1 MPLTPEEQKALY
13 REAIKEG
20 IREWMDDMYKVVGK
34 WTIHGG
40 LVTLVA
46 ALGYVYGAAHGWF
59 QK

>member
-34 WTIHGG
+34 WTVHGG

-46 ALGYVYGAAHGWF
+46 ILGYFYAAAHGWI

>member
-1 MPLTPEEQKALY
+1 MALTPEEQKALY
-13 REAIKEG
+13 REAVKEG

-34 WTIHGG
+34 WTVHGG

-46 ALGYVYGAAHGWF
+46 GLGYMYGIAHGWF